1 MRFYCDFPLS
11 HPAFNSSKSRGRNS
25 LCVFDPPVSLTQTTQ
40 HLQKFV
46 DDPSPTIH
54 EPKAHKIVEP
64 AKVIDP
70 KQQKKEN
77 RQEGAPGNINNTNHN
92 KQKFHRQFV

>member
-1 MRFYCDFPLS
+1 M
-11 HPAFNSSKSRGRNS
+11 
-25 LCVFDPPVSLTQTTQ
+25 
-40 HLQKFV
+40 
-46 DDPSPTIH
+46 DDPSSTIH

>member
-1 MRFYCDFPLS
+1 MYVLATCAL
-11 HPAFNSSKSRGRNS
+11 PATK
-25 LCVFDPPVSLTQTTQ
+25 TQ

-46 DDPSPTIH
+46 DDPSSTIH

-70 KQQKKEN
+70 KQQKEEN